1 MIKELEKLQN
11 ENNYRSLKSLDYEGN
26 FIIYKGKK
34 LLNLCSND
42 YLSLNINQE
51 LKHKFLKN
59 IKDKDL
65 YFSSASSRS
74 LSGGFSIFE
83 ELESLLENFFKGKNA
98 LLFNSGFSLNYSCIQ
113 ALATLKNTLFLA
125 DKFIHASMIDGLKG
139 ANFFRFRHNDMQ
151 NLSLLLEKHHKN
163 YERIIILSE
172 ALFSMDGDFAHIKQ
186 LVEFKKTYKNILL
199 YIDEAHSVGCFDE
212 SGLGIVKS
220 LGLEKDID
228 FLVLTFGK
236 ALASYGACMLCSR
249 KAKDFFINKA
259 RALIYSTALAPI
271 NVAFTKFIFERL
283 KTFDK
288 ERKALKNISS
298 FFKNLLKDYNIM
310 GDAYI
315 VSLLIGSNEKASF
328 LANKLLENGFF
339 APAIKEPTVPKN
351 TARIRFSLNAN
362 LKKDELLPLKE
373 LL

>member
-59 IKDKDL
+59 IKDKDF

-186 LVEFKKTYKNILL
+186 LVEFKETYKNILL

-220 LGLEKDID
+220 LGLEEDID

-236 ALASYGACMLCSR
+236 ALASCGACMLCSR

-298 FFKNLLKDYNIM
+298 FFKNLLKDYKII

-362 LKKDELLPLKE
+362 LKEDELLPLKE

>member
-1 MIKELEKLQN
+1 M
-11 ENNYRSLKSLDYEGN
+11 
-26 FIIYKGKK
+26 
-34 LLNLCSND
+34 
-42 YLSLNINQE
+42 
-51 LKHKFLKN
+51 
-59 IKDKDL
+59 
-65 YFSSASSRS
+65 
-74 LSGGFSIFE
+74 
-83 ELESLLENFFKGKNA
+83 
-98 LLFNSGFSLNYSCIQ
+98 FNSGFSLNYSCIQ

-212 SGLGIVKS
+212 SGLGIIKS
-220 LGLEKDID
+220 LGLEEDID

-236 ALASYGACMLCSR
+236 ALASCGACMLCSSE
-249 KAKDFFINKA
+249 AKDFFINKA
-259 RALIYSTALAPI
+259 RALIYSTAIAPI

-298 FFKNLLKDYNIM
+298 FFKNLLKDYKII

-362 LKKDELLPLKE
+362 LKEDELLPLKE